1 MNRIVFWLAIVGFGF
16 LLWRGIQLAQRKQSR
31 WRDQRAEGSRPAAKD
46 GDDRPPDSPPEQLA
60 RGEAMLKCAHCGIY
74 LPASE
79 ALERRGLSYC
89 STEHRDARPV

>member
-16 LLWRGIQLAQRKQSR
+16 LLWRAVQLAQRKQQR
-31 WRDQRAEGSRPAAKD
+31 RRDQREAESQRRGNAAEQSSASGS
-46 GDDRPPDSPPEQLA
+46 PEQLGA
-60 RGEAMLKCAHCGIY
+60 GEPMLKCAHCGIY

-89 STEHRDARPV
+89 SPEHRDVKLS